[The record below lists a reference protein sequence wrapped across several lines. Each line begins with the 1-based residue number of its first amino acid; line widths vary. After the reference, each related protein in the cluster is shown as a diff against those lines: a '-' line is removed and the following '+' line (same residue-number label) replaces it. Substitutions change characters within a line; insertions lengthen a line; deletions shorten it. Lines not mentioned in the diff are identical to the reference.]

1 MAETIQAS
9 YAGCVED
16 IESAYEFQLAYAA
29 QGRETEPTGPD
40 GVAVRPFVT
49 RLSVGLGAVGAAAA
63 EAAAPLGPDAAAF
76 ARRIAEDAA
85 RARQAVDLA
94 LSVPNLSSQLIDNL
108 NASVHLRTLLTDLFL
123 FDEVLKAARRG

>member
-1 MAETIQAS
+1 
-9 YAGCVED
+9 
-16 IESAYEFQLAYAA
+16 
-29 QGRETEPTGPD
+29 
-40 GVAVRPFVT
+40 
-49 RLSVGLGAVGAAAA
+49 VGAAAA